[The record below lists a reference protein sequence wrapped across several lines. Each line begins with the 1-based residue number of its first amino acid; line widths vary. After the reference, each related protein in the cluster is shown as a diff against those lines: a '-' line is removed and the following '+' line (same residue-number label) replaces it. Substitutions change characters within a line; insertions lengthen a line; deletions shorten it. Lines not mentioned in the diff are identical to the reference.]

1 MIMVFEENNGK
12 TFNKEKEKKGPWAPS
27 ALMGAMWTISTTL
40 YHLPIWMMPSKFG
53 RYLTMLFEKD
63 DNNIIFGPLWA
74 PPLAPFVATCTI

>member
-1 MIMVFEENNGK
+1 MGGK
-12 TFNKEKEKKGPWAPS
+12 QFIKNKKIKKKALGPPS

-63 DNNIIFGPLWA
+63 DNNITFWPLWA
-74 PPLAPFVATCTI
+74 PPLAPIVATCTI